1 MLFVIDWKL
10 MENKNT
16 SWGNVSDWYDATVE
30 DGDSYQ
36 QKVIL
41 PNLLRIVEPKNS
53 VKILDVGC
61 GTGVFARAFAEK
73 GANVL
78 GVDIGKELIEI
89 AEKKSGG
96 VIKQNILGQI
106 KYFVASADDLSKIKE
121 KDFDI
126 ATIVLAIQNM
136 KNLDKVVGEVF
147 QKIKKGGKLVLVINH
162 PAFRIPQN
170 SDWYYDEKDKIQYRK
185 IARYMS
191 EIEIPILMNPGNK
204 NSKKTYSFHRPLQVY
219 FKSLAKNSFV
229 ITKLEEWISHKESQ
243 KGPKKNIEDN
253 ARKEIPMF
261 MCIVGR
267 STAPQTNAD

>member
-1 MLFVIDWKL
+1 

-16 SWGNVSDWYDATVE
+16 SWGNVSDWYDNTVE
-30 DGDSYQ
+30 DADSYQ
-36 QKVIL
+36 QKVLL
-41 PNLLRIVEPKNS
+41 PNLLRIVAPKNG

-73 GANVL
+73 GASVL
-78 GVDIGKELIEI
+78 GVDLGKELIDVANKKKKTEL
-89 AEKKSGG
+89 EKY
-96 VIKQNILGQI
+96 V
-106 KYFVASADDLSKIKE
+106 VASADDLSKIKE

-136 KNLDKVVGEVF
+136 KNLDKVVGEVS

-261 MCIVGR
+261 MCIECVKV
-267 STAPQTNAD
+267 

>member
-1 MLFVIDWKL
+1 

-16 SWGNVSDWYDATVE
+16 SWGKVSDWYDNTVE
-30 DGDSYQ
+30 DADSYQ

-41 PNLLRIVEPKNS
+41 PNLLRIVAPKKG

-61 GTGVFARAFAEK
+61 GTGVFSRAFAEK
-73 GANVL
+73 GAKVI

-89 AEKKSGG
+89 AEKKSSD
-96 VIKQNILGQI
+96 VS
-106 KYFVASADDLSKIKE
+106 YVVASADDLSKIKE
-121 KDFDI
+121 EDFDT

-136 KNLDKVVGEVF
+136 KNLDAVVGEVNK
-147 QKIKKGGKLVLVINH
+147 KIKNGGRLVLVMNH

-170 SDWYYDEKDKIQYRK
+170 SDWYYEEKEKIQYRK

-219 FKSLAKNSFV
+219 VKSLAKNGFA
-229 ITKLEEWISHKESQ
+229 ITRLEEWISHKESQ

-261 MCIVGR
+261 MCIEC
-267 STAPQTNAD
+267 TKA

>member
-1 MLFVIDWKL
+1 

-30 DGDSYQ
+30 DSDSYQ

-41 PNLLRIVEPKNS
+41 PNLLRIVAPKTGVN
-53 VKILDVGC
+53 ILDVGC
-61 GTGVFARAFAEK
+61 GTGVFARAFVEK
-73 GANVL
+73 GAKVL
-78 GVDIGKELIEI
+78 GVDLGKELIDV
-89 AEKKSGG
+89 AEKK
-96 VIKQNILGQI
+96 KKTELE
-106 KYFVASADDLSKIKE
+106 KYVVASSDDLSKIKE
-121 KDFDI
+121 KDFDV

-136 KNLDKVVGEVF
+136 KNLDKVVEEVNK
-147 QKIKKGGKLVLVINH
+147 KIKNGGKLVFVMNH

-170 SDWYYDEKDKIQYRK
+170 SDWYYDEKDRIQYRK

-219 FKSLAKNSFV
+219 VKSLAKNGFA

-243 KGPKKNIEDN
+243 KGPKKNIEDV

-261 MCIVGR
+261 MCIECTKV
-267 STAPQTNAD
+267 

>member
-1 MLFVIDWKL
+1 

-16 SWGNVSDWYDATVE
+16 SWGKVSDWYDNTVE
-30 DGDSYQ
+30 DADSYQ

-41 PNLLRIVEPKNS
+41 PNLLRIVAPKTG

-61 GTGVFARAFAEK
+61 GTGIFSRAFAEK
-73 GANVL
+73 GAKVL
-78 GVDIGKELIEI
+78 GVDIGKELVDI
-89 AEKKSGG
+89 AEKKSTLKHC
-96 VIKQNILGQI
+96 VLGQAL
-106 KYFVASADDLSKIKE
+106 KHGVLGQEQYMVASADDLSKIKE
-121 KDFDI
+121 KDFDV

-136 KNLDKVVGEVF
+136 KNLDAVAGEVNK
-147 QKIKKGGKLVLVINH
+147 KIKSGGKLVLVMNH

-170 SDWYYDEKDKIQYRK
+170 SDWYYDEKEKIQYRK

-219 FKSLAKNSFV
+219 VKSLAKNGFA

-243 KGPKKNIEDN
+243 KGPKKNIEDKS
-253 ARKEIPMF
+253 RKEIPMF
-261 MCIVGR
+261 MCIEC
-267 STAPQTNAD
+267 TKA